1 MIKFIPYTEDPFLQ
15 PPLYRVVPLEQTDM
29 GYYTLFIKNLIA
41 ALFYQD
47 FTIKTFPYHRET
59 PKNQAKLLDLYMKGE
74 LRIWDDYFGLRSPLI
89 HFQKMELKN
98 LIGSKTPEV
107 VIYLNFLE
115 RYTKVFQSIDRAV
128 DYDFDNDIIGY
139 DTYIHNKMGKI
150 HYFKTNEIRTA
161 FKYIKF
167 DLVLQLKK
175 QLIANLNIK
184 GLDFKPFKED
194 LDALNFHFSNE
205 FVDSNEMYRIK
216 HHSVIWFGQL
226 LRKIGFEIGWH
237 DYKDFF
243 DEMKSQ
249 FYKAI
254 NYQPPVPEIANIP
267 YPKHIFTDPKAYLLF
282 HEIASK
288 TSKNIIISYLFRRM
302 GEKENFISVR
312 DTEFRDWFNT
322 AGYPKE
328 LYSPTHTYEKSYTEE
343 RELFVNLL
351 YEKYGLG
358 E

>member
-41 ALFYQD
+41 AHTFENFDKKDFPSETEIINYQTELFGAY
-47 FTIKTFPYHRET
+47 I
-59 PKNQAKLLDLYMKGE
+59 NGDLQIRNEG
-74 LRIWDDYFGLRSPLI
+74 RIDKSPVTR
-89 HFQKMELKN
+89 FMEMEVEDLQFAD
-98 LIGSKTPEV
+98 IPEV
-107 VIYLNFLE
+107 ESYLNFLV
-115 RYTKVFQSIDRAV
+115 RHRKVFECIDRAV
-128 DYDFDNDIIGY
+128 DYEIDDSFDYESYLDSKIRRIDF
-139 DTYIHNKMGKI
+139 
-150 HYFKTNEIRTA
+150 FEITEVI
-161 FKYIKF
+161 YELIVINLE
-167 DLVLQLKK
+167 LVEQLKK
-175 QLIANLNIK
+175 QLIANLEIQKLNIEYVK
-184 GLDFKPFKED
+184 GNI
-194 LDALNFHFSNE
+194 DALNYHFNNKL
-205 FVDSNEMYRIK
+205 VDSVRMAQVK

-243 DEMKSQ
+243 DEMKSL
-249 FYKAI
+249 FCEAI

-302 GEKENFISVR
+302 GERENFISVR

>member
-41 ALFYQD
+41 AHTFENFDKKDFPSETEIINYQTELFGAY
-47 FTIKTFPYHRET
+47 I
-59 PKNQAKLLDLYMKGE
+59 NGDLQ
-74 LRIWDDYFGLRSPLI
+74 IWNEDKIDKSPVT
-89 HFQKMELKN
+89 HFMEMEVEDLQFAD
-98 LIGSKTPEV
+98 IPEV
-107 VIYLNFLE
+107 ESYLNFLV
-115 RYTKVFQSIDRAV
+115 RHRKVFECIDRAV
-128 DYDFDNDIIGY
+128 DYEIDDSFDYESYLDSKIRRIDF
-139 DTYIHNKMGKI
+139 
-150 HYFKTNEIRTA
+150 FEITEVI
-161 FKYIKF
+161 YELIVINLE
-167 DLVLQLKK
+167 LVEQLKK
-175 QLIANLNIK
+175 QLIANLEIQKLNIEYVK
-184 GLDFKPFKED
+184 GNI
-194 LDALNFHFSNE
+194 DALNYHFNNKL
-205 FVDSNEMYRIK
+205 VDSVRMAQVK

-302 GEKENFISVR
+302 GERENFISVR

>member
-41 ALFYQD
+41 AYVFENFDKKNFPSETEIINYQTELFGAY
-47 FTIKTFPYHRET
+47 I
-59 PKNQAKLLDLYMKGE
+59 NGDLQ
-74 LRIWDDYFGLRSPLI
+74 IWNEDKIDKSPVTR
-89 HFQKMELKN
+89 FMEMEVEDLQFAD
-98 LIGSKTPEV
+98 IPEV
-107 VIYLNFLE
+107 ESYLNFLV
-115 RYTKVFQSIDRAV
+115 RHRKVFECIDRAV
-128 DYDFDNDIIGY
+128 DYEIDDSFDYESYLNSKIKRIDF
-139 DTYIHNKMGKI
+139 
-150 HYFKTNEIRTA
+150 FEITEVIYA
-161 FKYIKF
+161 LIAINFE
-167 DLVLQLKK
+167 LVEQLKK
-175 QLIANLNIK
+175 QLIANLEIQKLNIEYIK
-184 GLDFKPFKED
+184 RDIS
-194 LDALNFHFSNE
+194 ALNYHFNNKLVNS
-205 FVDSNEMYRIK
+205 VRMAQVK

-243 DEMKSQ
+243 DEMKSL
-249 FYKAI
+249 FCEAI

-302 GEKENFISVR
+302 GERENFISVR

>member
-29 GYYTLFIKNLIA
+29 GYYALFIKNLIA
-41 ALFYQD
+41 AHTFENFDKKDFPSETEIINYQTELFEAY
-47 FTIKTFPYHRET
+47 I
-59 PKNQAKLLDLYMKGE
+59 NGDLQIRNEG
-74 LRIWDDYFGLRSPLI
+74 RIDKSPVTR
-89 HFQKMELKN
+89 FMEMEVEDLQFAD
-98 LIGSKTPEV
+98 IPEV
-107 VIYLNFLE
+107 ESYLNFLV
-115 RYTKVFQSIDRAV
+115 RHRKVFECIDRAV
-128 DYDFDNDIIGY
+128 DYEIDDSFDYESYLDS
-139 DTYIHNKMGKI
+139 KI
-150 HYFKTNEIRTA
+150 KRIYFFEITEVIYA
-161 FKYIKF
+161 
-167 DLVLQLKK
+167 LVAINFELVEQLKK
-175 QLIANLNIK
+175 QLIANLEIQKLNIEYV
-184 GLDFKPFKED
+184 KENI
-194 LDALNFHFSNE
+194 DALNYHFNNKLVNSAKMTQ
-205 FVDSNEMYRIK
+205 VK

-243 DEMKSQ
+243 DEMKSL
-249 FYKAI
+249 FCEAI

-302 GEKENFISVR
+302 GERENFISVR
-312 DTEFRDWFNT
+312 DTEFRDWFNA

>member
-1 MIKFIPYTEDPFLQ
+1 MIKFIPYAEDPFKQ

-29 GYYTLFIKNLIA
+29 GYYALFIKNLIA
-41 ALFYQD
+41 VYVFENFDKKNFPSETEIINYQTELFGAY
-47 FTIKTFPYHRET
+47 I
-59 PKNQAKLLDLYMKGE
+59 NGDLQ
-74 LRIWDDYFGLRSPLI
+74 IWNEDKIDKSPVT
-89 HFQKMELKN
+89 HFMEMEVEDLQFAD
-98 LIGSKTPEV
+98 IPEV
-107 VIYLNFLE
+107 ESYLNFLV
-115 RYTKVFQSIDRAV
+115 RHRKVFECIDRAV
-128 DYDFDNDIIGY
+128 DYEIDDSFDYESYLNSKIKRIDF
-139 DTYIHNKMGKI
+139 
-150 HYFKTNEIRTA
+150 FEITEVIYA
-161 FKYIKF
+161 LIAINLE
-167 DLVLQLKK
+167 LVEQLKK

-205 FVDSNEMYRIK
+205 FVDSNKMYRIK

-302 GEKENFISVR
+302 SEKENFISVR

-322 AGYPKE
+322 AGYSTE
-328 LYSPTHTYEKSYTEE
+328 LYFTTHTYEKAYTEE